1 MKEPAV
7 GSYESAK
14 SIDETQQKK
23 IVWKFALGRRET
35 YFDKDS
41 KLKKFVPGV
50 GTYEKDKLDIGILKL
65 SAPPIS
71 MRRRR

>member
-1 MKEPAV
+1 
-7 GSYESAK
+7 
-14 SIDETQQKK
+14 
-23 IVWKFALGRRET
+23 VWKFALGRRET
-35 YFDKDS
+35 FFDKDS